1 MLSLGRKRISYLL
14 LEDTLHTEHLMEVGT
29 WNISNAEDL
38 KSVHP
43 FSSSYVSSLFKF
55 ALKSYKLTLTR
66 IIVLGTA
73 SKALRIQLSCQL
85 STLGRQLFCFVFLL
99 LLFIQTLIY
108 WYGNRQ
114 ETCTE
119 PLQSAKVK

>member
-1 MLSLGRKRISYLL
+1 MFSLGRKRISYLL
-14 LEDTLHTEHLMEVGT
+14 LEDTPHTEPLMEVGT
-29 WNISNAEDL
+29 WNTSNAEDL
-38 KSVHP
+38 NRVHP
-43 FSSSYVSSLFKF
+43 FSSSYISSSFKF

-66 IIVLGTA
+66 IIVLYCIKGSENPAFLPTINTGETA
-73 SKALRIQLSCQL
+73 VLL
-85 STLGRQLFCFVFLL
+85 VFLL
-99 LLFIQTLIY
+99 LLFKQTLIY